1 MLKTQG
7 QNANPRNIAETIVA
21 NIPDNNIISKV
32 DVWKSFVLVNS
43 SPCCHLMIFVNFRQK

>member
-1 MLKTQG
+1 MLKNQG

-32 DVWKSFVLVNS
+32 GYMDISHCYDYSLISNCPVY
-43 SPCCHLMIFVNFRQK
+43 